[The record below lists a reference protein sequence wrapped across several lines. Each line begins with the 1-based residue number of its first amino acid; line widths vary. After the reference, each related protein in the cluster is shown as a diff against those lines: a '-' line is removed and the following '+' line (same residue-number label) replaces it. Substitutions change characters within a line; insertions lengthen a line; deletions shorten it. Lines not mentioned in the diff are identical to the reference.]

1 MEPITINLHYL
12 VQLKRFDLG
21 ACFQF
26 KIVSLGLQK
35 SFRGVKKKTR
45 AGELLAVMSRQPA
58 YAHHQF
64 PDGTQ
69 CKKIVTLYSYC

>member
-26 KIVSLGLQK
+26 KIVSLGLHK
-35 SFRGVKKKTR
+35 SFRGVNKKKKKKKNTSRR
-45 AGELLAVMSRQPA
+45 AIGCNELAAGVHSPS
-58 YAHHQF
+58 
-64 PDGTQ
+64 
-69 CKKIVTLYSYC
+69 VS